1 MCHMHNDIWCVRW
14 DLSLILQRRKLR
26 FSEVKQHA
34 HSPSLDAK
42 QTLWAQWPAGVLVF
56 HSLPPNVLEVQPG
69 IFFLL
74 NFPFLPPKVLIPCC
88 CQCVI
93 SENVCFICSYHRFQ
107 NGNSSPSQRS
117 SLQRV
122 TMKRLSHMTCPSMVH
137 PGGRAGALRGG
148 VQVLPAQRRVLEAE
162 GLLLPESKAQ
172 VRTGHRALGLWSG
185 GELRPTADAA
195 RLHGGAQD
203 GSQPSMSLM
212 LMVFRPG
219 CWSQHR
225 NVTEERCVGQGTPG
239 PCK

>member
-1 MCHMHNDIWCVRW
+1 MHNDIWCVRW
-14 DLSLILQRRKLR
+14 DLSLIWQRRKLR
-26 FSEVKQHA
+26 FSEVEQHA

-42 QTLWAQWPAGVLVF
+42 QTLWTQWLAGVLVF

-88 CQCVI
+88 CRCAI

-148 VQVLPAQRRVLEAE
+148 VQVLPAQRRVLESE
-162 GLLLPESKAQ
+162 GLLLPESMAQ
-172 VRTGHRALGLWSG
+172 VRTGWPQSTGPLVWRAAETYSRRNPPARRGSG
-185 GELRPTADAA
+185 RFTTVYVSDAFGVPAWMLLDSAQKCDRREVCWPRDTRP
-195 RLHGGAQD
+195 L
-203 GSQPSMSLM
+203 
-212 LMVFRPG
+212 
-219 CWSQHR
+219 
-225 NVTEERCVGQGTPG
+225 
-239 PCK
+239 